1 MCQSNQLSQELM
13 AKLQSE
19 RNKLAILLI
28 KQKTMAKVQL
38 HANLSNF
45 GKQLGK
51 ITESSNDIKR
61 KEINHAL
68 LSEQKILLLTQ
79 QKSALKKQ
87 LAKLDAEFNNLK
99 VKLDKEVNFFS
110 RLTMF

>member
-110 RLTMF
+110 HLTMF